1 MDYLF
6 IFLGVLILFSL
17 GILILKLQKLTALQ
31 EASPKENIPL
41 LIQRG
46 TQELMLSVVDRLA
59 KSEKNIL
66 TQNLDH
72 QVHNLKTL
80 QESLQRGRDEIRESL
95 KEISGQVEKRL
106 SEGFEKT
113 TQTFTDIIKR
123 LALIDE
129 AQKKITELSS
139 NVVSLKDLLADKRSR
154 GAFGEV
160 QLEALIRNLL
170 PATNFKFQHTLT
182 NDTRVDCLLILPSP
196 TGNIAIDAKFP
207 LENYQRLTDKTL
219 GEADRKVAEMQF
231 KRDIKTHIQDISSKY
246 IIPGETADGA
256 LMFIPAEAVF
266 AEIHAHHSDLVQ
278 LAQQS
283 RVWMASPT
291 TMMAILTTTRAVIK
305 DEATRQQVHIIQEH
319 LGFLAKDFER
329 FDKRMEDLAKHIS
342 QANEDV
348 KNVNVSAKKITARF
362 GKIERVD
369 MSGMRAISDSMEIE
383 VGITG
388 APELLSELS

>member
-1 MDYLF
+1 MEYFLALLNIMILF
-6 IFLGVLILFSL
+6 GIAVLILKQQS
-17 GILILKLQKLTALQ
+17 T
-31 EASPKENIPL
+31 PRDNIPL
-41 LIQRG
+41 LIQRS
-46 TQELMLSVVDRLA
+46 TQELMLSLLDRLA

-66 TQNLDH
+66 NQNLEH
-72 QVHNLKTL
+72 QIQNLKTL
-80 QESLQRGRDEIRESL
+80 QETLQQGREETKNSLR
-95 KEISGQVEKRL
+95 EISGQVEKRL
-106 SEGFEKT
+106 TEGFEKS

-160 QLEALIRNLL
+160 QLEGLIRNLL
-170 PATNFKFQHTLT
+170 PESNFKFQHTLS
-182 NDTRVDCLLILPSP
+182 NGTRADCVLILPSP

-207 LENYQRLTDKTL
+207 LENYQRLTDKSL
-219 GEADRKVAEMQF
+219 GESDRKMAEMQF
-231 KRDIKTHIQDISSKY
+231 KKDIKTHIQDISSKY
-246 IIPGETADGA
+246 ILPGETADGA

-266 AEIHAHHSDLVQ
+266 AEIHAHHPDLVQ
-278 LAQQS
+278 LAHQA

-305 DEATRQQVHIIQEH
+305 DEATRKQVHIIQEH

-329 FDKRMEDLAKHIS
+329 FDKRMEDLAKHIA

-348 KNVNVSAKKITARF
+348 KNVNVSAKKITSRF
-362 GKIERVD
+362 GKIEQVD
-369 MSGMRAISDSMEIE
+369 
-383 VGITG
+383 ITG
-388 APELLSELS
+388 MGELQTKQAPELISELSDYAEINT

>member
-1 MDYLF
+1 MDYFLALLNIATLF
-6 IFLGVLILFSL
+6 
-17 GILILKLQKLTALQ
+17 GIALLILKQQST
-31 EASPKENIPL
+31 PKENIPL

-46 TQELMLSVVDRLA
+46 TQELMISLLDRLGR
-59 KSEKNIL
+59 SEKNIL
-66 TQNLDH
+66 NQNLEH
-72 QVHNLKTL
+72 QIQNLKTL
-80 QESLQRGRDEIRESL
+80 QETLQKGREETKQSL

-106 SEGFEKT
+106 AEGFEKS

-160 QLEALIRNLL
+160 QLEGLIRNLL
-170 PATNFKFQHTLT
+170 PESNFKFQHTLS
-182 NDTRVDCLLILPSP
+182 NGTRADCVLILPSP

-219 GEADRKVAEMQF
+219 GESDRKIAEMQF
-231 KRDIKTHIQDISSKY
+231 KKDIKTHILDIASKY
-246 IIPGETADGA
+246 ILPGETADGA

-266 AEIHAHHSDLVQ
+266 AEIHAHHPDLVQ
-278 LAQQS
+278 LAHQS

-305 DEATRQQVHIIQEH
+305 DEATRKQVHIIQEH

-329 FDKRMEDLAKHIS
+329 FDKRMEDLAKHIA

-348 KNVNVSAKKITARF
+348 KNVNVSAKKITSRF
-362 GKIERVD
+362 GKIEQVD
-369 MSGMRAISDSMEIE
+369 MTGMKDLSIPEQA
-383 VGITG
+383 T
-388 APELLSELS
+388 PELLSDLSELT